1 MPDQIIS
8 PMKSYITH
16 SLDSL
21 WYGVKVGPGPHDPGR
36 RDVGTPGPP
45 SKFQSG
51 TPQDPLQRLK
61 VGPS

>member
-21 WYGVKVGPGPHDPGR
+21 WYGVKVGPGPHDSGR
-36 RDVGTPGPP
+36 RDPGTPLKFKSGTPGPP
-45 SKFQSG
+45 SKFKSG
-51 TPQDPLQRLK
+51 TL
-61 VGPS
+61 GPS